1 MTKNKCK
8 NQKKSDDEKKQFR
21 QWEAARRQ
29 RFNKGL
35 DKLRLVLPDG
45 DPKTKVEIIHSAIEY
60 IQESK
65 TFKENVLAGNEAQE
79 LKRVIRRLRKQ
90 VEILKQR
97 NAILVKLLQETGL
110 RIESDASGGEIIY
123 TTPGT
128 CVQSNCSNA
137 SCKKVTC
144 GTRIP
149 VLLGDLSSE
158 CIDDSLEEDDA
169 VNSSDLHPRDPTEKL
184 ATVSSLRTQ
193 QPVFTEQDAR
203 TQENTD
209 ISNSPEDS
217 GNKQGGKEPAAEKSP
232 ENASEASL
240 PAGDSSGFQ
249 DEDVGVPIPAVSD
262 EGTAQTLVPQQ
273 DSESESPRIAS
284 ESENA
289 ASVSALSHNFV
300 SAQLTSLS
308 IESENEHISVL
319 PQNCASDLKCEKT
332 KEKILVEEVS
342 KNGTITVSII
352 EEEGTQ
358 TEEASNNG
366 SSKLSNR
373 KLDGEGSDKTMG
385 TAKEL
390 SLASSETCLVVQDM
404 QHVTVHPEIQPQ
416 SIPATQ
422 SVPVSASN
430 FYGNPT
436 QMVTIQV
443 HGGEKVQNKGQKV
456 VLLQC
461 GNSAPGTFQL
471 VPPIADNSQLTYV
484 TPSLSGVP
492 IMSTGVPPSILQ
504 TGNLVKVVNSPPVL
518 LLPPQPMISSLPHAT
533 KLKPIAPKPCSC
545 KPVASSQTK
554 DVSGGIIAS
563 LPKNQGQVSPVKRD
577 LVHTPTKVSAKV
589 KRPLSLERNNGKA
602 AKRSKGDFS
611 AELPTMSKVPADIQP
626 LQSSGLNPKT
636 VTVNQVEL
644 ASEDGEDLQE
654 ISTTTLT
661 GLVHSAGIMDCVG
674 EDALGNIMDIPV
686 DMPCVMTENIRSSG
700 IEPSNP
706 TDDRLV
712 EMLRSID
719 ESDPRACEFSPP
731 SSPVS
736 GTDPLVEQG
745 KGPEVQDETAEVSSG
760 DAENSKICEENQAI
774 SAEGNEPSSVTLENQ
789 QDVGV
794 EDEECPVPT
803 SSCTSAESSV
813 TSNSYSITALCLSSR
828 PLKEQQ
834 SLVKDFGKASVS
846 SSAPPVQSSDVESVA
861 QRTPVTVSAES
872 TDHTRVSTPLVLPT
886 TSGEYYLSKTPL
898 PSREHLPKASSAPT
912 VCQLPL
918 PPATALP
925 PPNLFLRNPSVLPSS
940 SHSLSLPLP
949 PLPLPPLPP
958 LTTEHHSATLLSS
971 PSVSYSN
978 ISIPVTSTSSL
989 TVSNMATSSVTF
1001 TKTSLSDPVSPAVI
1015 SLPNLF
1021 TAPSTTISL
1030 SNYHMPSQSPSFSF
1044 SLTMPSASSG
1054 TSVTNNAASV
1064 SSNTSSTW
1072 TPTVSSLF
1080 SSSFLHSLSTS
1091 DAYNSGDISVVSKD
1105 SSKDLQASVASTL
1118 QSHSSDTVDA
1128 TVNADAHESKEQRTI
1143 HVATSSTLIPSTL
1156 SASVTDVIATSSST
1170 TPVVSSLS
1178 TSSLSFSL
1186 ASTTVSLP
1194 ESLVMPTTQST
1205 IAQSPAFSFM
1215 SGLSSVPQLI
1225 TTTATKSAVSTS
1237 HSSSI
1242 STVETDFVS
1251 ASNQPFSTVITT
1263 TTISSLAQTAV
1274 TPSTAGSIF
1283 STSGTQTLFPSKLI
1297 LLAENEDTNAH
1308 LSKPTTSEQL
1318 LCKDSNSEIT
1328 AVSGNIEGISSVSL
1342 MDLTLPTSQE
1352 DVQVSVHSKVKS
1364 AETEKSNG
1372 NDQNYSPKTLNSN
1385 PAVSVPTT
1393 TNTVTSEV
1401 GKMHKS
1407 SQPKQAP
1414 TAADFPVSNNKI
1426 GPVDLTPLSV
1436 AATPCPERASQVQ
1449 RGTIERDMRAQWHIC
1464 LAPIKLFKT
1473 ETKYRVFQCKK

>member
-1 MTKNKCK
+1 MDIFIGTLYLFITVAAELHEAAHYTRVYAREHGKCLCLDAK
-8 NQKKSDDEKKQFR
+8 EQFR

-35 DKLRLVLPDG
+35 EKLRLVLPDC

-65 TFKENVLAGNEAQE
+65 AFKENILAGNEAQE

-90 VEILKQR
+90 VEVLKQR

-158 CIDDSLEEDDA
+158 AIDDALEEDDA
-169 VNSSDLHPRDPTEKL
+169 VNSGDLQPRDPTEKI
-184 ATVSSLRTQ
+184 APVSSIRTQ
-193 QPVFTEQDAR
+193 QPVFTEQGTG

-209 ISNSPEDS
+209 ASDSPENS
-217 GNKQGGKEPAAEKSP
+217 GNKQGGKPPSVESSP

-240 PAGDSSGFQ
+240 PARNSSDYQ
-249 DEDVGVPIPAVSD
+249 DEDVGVSIPAVSD
-262 EGTAQTLVPQQ
+262 EGTAQALVPPQER
-273 DSESESPRIAS
+273 ESESPRIAS
-284 ESENA
+284 RSENA
-289 ASVSALSHNFV
+289 GPVSALSHNFV

-422 SVPVSASN
+422 AVPVSASN

-545 KPVASSQTK
+545 KPVTSSQTK

-563 LPKNQGQVSPVKRD
+563 LPKNQGQVSPMKKD
-577 LVHTPTKVSAKV
+577 LVHTPSKTSTKV

-602 AKRSKGDFS
+602 AKRSKGEFS
-611 AELPTMSKVPADIQP
+611 ADLPTIPKVPADIQP
-626 LQSSGLNPKT
+626 LQSSSLTPKT

-731 SSPVS
+731 SSPVN
-736 GTDPLVEQG
+736 GTDPLVEQA
-745 KGPEVQDETAEVSSG
+745 KGPEVQDETVEVSSG
-760 DAENSKICEENQAI
+760 EAENNKICEENQAI
-774 SAEGNEPSSVTLENQ
+774 PAKGNEPSSVTLENQ
-789 QDVGV
+789 QDVGAI
-794 EDEECPVPT
+794 EEECSVPT

-828 PLKEQQ
+828 PLKEQ
-834 SLVKDFGKASVS
+834 SLLKDFGKASVS
-846 SSAPPVQSSDVESVA
+846 SSASTIHSSDVESVA
-861 QRTPVTVSAES
+861 QRTPVTVSAET
-872 TDHTRVSTPLVLPT
+872 TDLTRVSTPLVLPS

-898 PSREHLPKASSAPT
+898 PSREHLPKAASAPT
-912 VCQLPL
+912 YD
-918 PPATALP
+918 
-925 PPNLFLRNPSVLPSS
+925 SVQ
-940 SHSLSLPLP
+940 HG
-949 PLPLPPLPP
+949 
-958 LTTEHHSATLLSS
+958 H
-971 PSVSYSN
+971 
-978 ISIPVTSTSSL
+978 
-989 TVSNMATSSVTF
+989 
-1001 TKTSLSDPVSPAVI
+1001 
-1015 SLPNLF
+1015 
-1021 TAPSTTISL
+1021 
-1030 SNYHMPSQSPSFSF
+1030 
-1044 SLTMPSASSG
+1044 
-1054 TSVTNNAASV
+1054 
-1064 SSNTSSTW
+1064 
-1072 TPTVSSLF
+1072 
-1080 SSSFLHSLSTS
+1080 
-1091 DAYNSGDISVVSKD
+1091 
-1105 SSKDLQASVASTL
+1105 
-1118 QSHSSDTVDA
+1118 
-1128 TVNADAHESKEQRTI
+1128 
-1143 HVATSSTLIPSTL
+1143 
-1156 SASVTDVIATSSST
+1156 
-1170 TPVVSSLS
+1170 
-1178 TSSLSFSL
+1178 
-1186 ASTTVSLP
+1186 
-1194 ESLVMPTTQST
+1194 
-1205 IAQSPAFSFM
+1205 
-1215 SGLSSVPQLI
+1215 
-1225 TTTATKSAVSTS
+1225 
-1237 HSSSI
+1237 
-1242 STVETDFVS
+1242 
-1251 ASNQPFSTVITT
+1251 
-1263 TTISSLAQTAV
+1263 
-1274 TPSTAGSIF
+1274 
-1283 STSGTQTLFPSKLI
+1283 
-1297 LLAENEDTNAH
+1297 
-1308 LSKPTTSEQL
+1308 
-1318 LCKDSNSEIT
+1318 
-1328 AVSGNIEGISSVSL
+1328 
-1342 MDLTLPTSQE
+1342 
-1352 DVQVSVHSKVKS
+1352 
-1364 AETEKSNG
+1364 
-1372 NDQNYSPKTLNSN
+1372 
-1385 PAVSVPTT
+1385 
-1393 TNTVTSEV
+1393 
-1401 GKMHKS
+1401 
-1407 SQPKQAP
+1407 
-1414 TAADFPVSNNKI
+1414 
-1426 GPVDLTPLSV
+1426 
-1436 AATPCPERASQVQ
+1436 
-1449 RGTIERDMRAQWHIC
+1449 
-1464 LAPIKLFKT
+1464 
-1473 ETKYRVFQCKK
+1473 

>member
-760 DAENSKICEENQAI
+760 DAEN
-774 SAEGNEPSSVTLENQ
+774 T
-789 QDVGV
+789 
-794 EDEECPVPT
+794 
-803 SSCTSAESSV
+803 
-813 TSNSYSITALCLSSR
+813 
-828 PLKEQQ
+828 
-834 SLVKDFGKASVS
+834 
-846 SSAPPVQSSDVESVA
+846 PPVQSSDVESVA

-925 PPNLFLRNPSVLPSS
+925 PPNLFLRNPSRNTSITQSPPIL
-940 SHSLSLPLP
+940 SHSPLSHL
-949 PLPLPPLPP
+949 
-958 LTTEHHSATLLSS
+958 
-971 PSVSYSN
+971 
-978 ISIPVTSTSSL
+978 
-989 TVSNMATSSVTF
+989 
-1001 TKTSLSDPVSPAVI
+1001 PAV
-1015 SLPNLF
+1015 
-1021 TAPSTTISL
+1021 
-1030 SNYHMPSQSPSFSF
+1030 
-1044 SLTMPSASSG
+1044 
-1054 TSVTNNAASV
+1054 
-1064 SSNTSSTW
+1064 
-1072 TPTVSSLF
+1072 
-1080 SSSFLHSLSTS
+1080 
-1091 DAYNSGDISVVSKD
+1091 
-1105 SSKDLQASVASTL
+1105 
-1118 QSHSSDTVDA
+1118 
-1128 TVNADAHESKEQRTI
+1128 
-1143 HVATSSTLIPSTL
+1143 
-1156 SASVTDVIATSSST
+1156 
-1170 TPVVSSLS
+1170 
-1178 TSSLSFSL
+1178 
-1186 ASTTVSLP
+1186 
-1194 ESLVMPTTQST
+1194 
-1205 IAQSPAFSFM
+1205 
-1215 SGLSSVPQLI
+1215 
-1225 TTTATKSAVSTS
+1225 
-1237 HSSSI
+1237 
-1242 STVETDFVS
+1242 
-1251 ASNQPFSTVITT
+1251 
-1263 TTISSLAQTAV
+1263 SSLAQTAV

-1318 LCKDSNSEIT
+1318 L
-1328 AVSGNIEGISSVSL
+1328 L
-1342 MDLTLPTSQE
+1342 
-1352 DVQVSVHSKVKS
+1352 
-1364 AETEKSNG
+1364 
-1372 NDQNYSPKTLNSN
+1372 
-1385 PAVSVPTT
+1385 PTT

-1436 AATPCPERASQVQ
+1436 AATPVPAVS
-1449 RGTIERDMRAQWHIC
+1449 TT
-1464 LAPIKLFKT
+1464 LTSLF
-1473 ETKYRVFQCKK
+1473 